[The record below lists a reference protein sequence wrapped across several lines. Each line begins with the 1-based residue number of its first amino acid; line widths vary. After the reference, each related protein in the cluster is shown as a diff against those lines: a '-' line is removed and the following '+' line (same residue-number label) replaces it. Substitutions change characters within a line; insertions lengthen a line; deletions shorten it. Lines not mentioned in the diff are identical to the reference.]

1 MRHVSAMAV
10 ARRER
15 FVTDQATYQ
24 CMPGHA
30 PWPWPGA
37 PRTRAPPDVWRAPSG
52 GPPTATRHTA
62 SPKCELPARP
72 ARSAVREAERQPQPS
87 GAAAARGAAAGT
99 RGRRAEPATP
109 GMVMPTSRWI
119 VAGHTP
125 HGRRT
130 PGPAAAMRRPR
141 SALSRAARAGWS
153 LDHPLEDLVIKDD
166 GSRGSTSRCPVRRS
180 T

>member
-15 FVTDQATYQ
+15 FLTDQATYQ
-24 CMPGHA
+24 CMSGHA

-37 PRTRAPPDVWRAPSG
+37 PRTRAPPDVASALRRTADAAHRNAARVQSVNYPTGTSG
-52 GPPTATRHTA
+52 
-62 SPKCELPARP
+62 P

-109 GMVMPTSRWI
+109 GMVMPT
-119 VAGHTP
+119 
-125 HGRRT
+125 
-130 PGPAAAMRRPR
+130 
-141 SALSRAARAGWS
+141 
-153 LDHPLEDLVIKDD
+153 
-166 GSRGSTSRCPVRRS
+166 
-180 T
+180 